1 MKDIHSELVSVIMP
15 TYNRENTIER
25 AIKSILNQTY
35 KNLELIIV
43 DDGSKDQTI
52 QKIEKIKDGRIKL
65 IKLEKNMGANYARNC
80 GLALATGDYITFQDS
95 DDEAYITKIEKQLNY
110 LKDNKK
116 DIVFCNVRVILKK
129 GYSNEIRKYI
139 NPLEV
144 KKRLLWGNFI
154 SLEAIFCKSEV
165 LNKIKFDEEL
175 TRFQDWD
182 LLIRISYKYEIFH
195 MNEELVNIYVQKDSI
210 TSNPKKGYDS
220 LIKILEKY
228 DNIFNRKQKAKI
240 YCRIGIFSA
249 RNNQKED
256 LYFKKA
262 LQNHFN
268 IKYLIL
274 YLLNKLNLI
283 VSIWNLRININ
294 NFLNSFKK

>member
-1 MKDIHSELVSVIMP
+1 M
-15 TYNRENTIER
+15 
-25 AIKSILNQTY
+25 
-35 KNLELIIV
+35 LELW
-43 DDGSKDQTI
+43 
-52 QKIEKIKDGRIKL
+52 E
-65 IKLEKNMGANYARNC
+65 YAGDNRN
-80 GLALATGDYITFQDS
+80 
-95 DDEAYITKIEKQLNY
+95 
-110 LKDNKK
+110 DNKK

-240 YCRIGIFSA
+240 YCRIGIFLA
-249 RNNQKED
+249 RTNQKED

-294 NFLNSFKK
+294 NFLKSFKKKVMSCANNIYYINNFIYFINAI

>member
-1 MKDIHSELVSVIMP
+1 
-15 TYNRENTIER
+15 
-25 AIKSILNQTY
+25 
-35 KNLELIIV
+35 
-43 DDGSKDQTI
+43 
-52 QKIEKIKDGRIKL
+52 
-65 IKLEKNMGANYARNC
+65 
-80 GLALATGDYITFQDS
+80 
-95 DDEAYITKIEKQLNY
+95 
-110 LKDNKK
+110 
-116 DIVFCNVRVILKK
+116 
-129 GYSNEIRKYI
+129 
-139 NPLEV
+139 
-144 KKRLLWGNFI
+144 
-154 SLEAIFCKSEV
+154 
-165 LNKIKFDEEL
+165 
-175 TRFQDWD
+175 
-182 LLIRISYKYEIFH
+182 